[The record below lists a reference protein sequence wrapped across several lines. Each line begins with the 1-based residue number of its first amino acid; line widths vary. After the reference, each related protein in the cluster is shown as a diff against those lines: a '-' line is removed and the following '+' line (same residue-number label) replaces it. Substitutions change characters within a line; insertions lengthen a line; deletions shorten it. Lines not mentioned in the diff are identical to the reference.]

1 MRLALHRLLLAVVA
15 IPLLALSACAPPA
28 AVRPP
33 GEPAT
38 YQANILEQ
46 ARSNTAYQRVLFT
59 GARAQL
65 AVMSLPPGGDIGP
78 HQHPTIEHVLFCAT
92 GQGKVILNGVETP
105 FGPGSVVA
113 ITAGTT
119 HDIVNTG
126 TEPLTLYAVYAPPG
140 NLPGRTLATKAEA
153 EADSANET
161 VGRDV
166 R

>member
-1 MRLALHRLLLAVVA
+1 MRMPHHRLLLGFMVL
-15 IPLLALSACAPPA
+15 PLLALSACAQQG
-28 AVRPP
+28 AVRPA

-46 ARSNTAYQRVLFT
+46 ARSNAAYQRVLFT

-65 AVMSLPPGGDIGP
+65 AVMSLPPGGDIGQ
-78 HQHPTIEHVLFCAT
+78 HQHPTIEHVLFCAA
-92 GQGKVILNGVETP
+92 GQGKVVLNGVETP

-119 HDIVNTG
+119 HNIVNTG
-126 TEPLTLYAVYAPPG
+126 TEPLKIYAVYAPPG

-153 EADSANET
+153 EADTDNET
-161 VGRDV
+161 FDRNV